1 MSSEVNNV
9 QGRMNGIFE
18 DPPVLHSGPDA
29 PARQAGGNLLE
40 RPGTA
45 GRARFEQA
53 HGVTVRIAFKISFE
67 ETGAQPRDKAAN
79 GLIARDT
86 TGTKSVDNDE
96 LIKENLV
103 EGQATLEMP
112 PDTPDYRQSMERT
125 RFEKNTTSAERYVY
139 HSAEFRR
146 QRKPTEES
154 PSIHGEK
161 LYLNKVSPVVVNKT
175 PESKSGIKLNPGREH
190 HQLHIDPSLSN
201 PNFIDLSRGSSDFGN
216 DSEVSDVHTS
226 DDIWSSED
234 IEIITGRPTPF
245 DKFLASAGIKKPVD
259 SIRKVLLDAGI
270 KTWTDLLPSL
280 HMTKSSVMA
289 LGIKKIVAGSL
300 LAAASE
306 CQASILG
313 KSLIS
318 QHSLTSNLSSK
329 RIWKPIFH

>member
-1 MSSEVNNV
+1 MSSEVSNM
-9 QGRMNGIFE
+9 QGWMNGIFE

-67 ETGAQPRDKAAN
+67 ETEAQPRDKAAN
-79 GLIARDT
+79 GLIAKDT
-86 TGTKSVDNDE
+86 TGNKSADNDE
-96 LIKENLV
+96 LIKENLH
-103 EGQATLEMP
+103 
-112 PDTPDYRQSMERT
+112 
-125 RFEKNTTSAERYVY
+125 TTSAERYMY

-175 PESKSGIKLNPGREH
+175 PEYKSGIKLTPSREH
-190 HQLHIDPSLSN
+190 HQLHIDPSLLN
-201 PNFIDLSRGSSDFGN
+201 PKFIDLSRGSSDFGN
-216 DSEVSDVHTS
+216 NSEVSDVHTS

-270 KTWTDLLPSL
+270 KTWTDLLPSM
-280 HMTKSSVMA
+280 HMTESLVMA
-289 LGIKKIVAGSL
+289 LGIEKIVAGLL

-306 CQASILG
+306 RQASILVG
-313 KSLIS
+313 RKTCLKRDRHYKSR
-318 QHSLTSNLSSK
+318 LSSK
-329 RIWKPIFH
+329 PA